1 MRLLY
6 WPLLCSSAHP
16 HSNDRRFKMKMIK
29 NQKGQGVMEYVIL
42 TSLIGIFSLM
52 AVKQFGTVIENR
64 IENMKEYVVKQVP
77 LKNL

>member
-1 MRLLY
+1 
-6 WPLLCSSAHP
+6 
-16 HSNDRRFKMKMIK
+16 MKFTK

-52 AVKQFGTVIENR
+52 AVKNFGDVIEKR

-77 LKNL
+77 LKSL

>member
-1 MRLLY
+1 MACVLLKPTTTNY
-6 WPLLCSSAHP
+6 QAEVA
-16 HSNDRRFKMKMIK
+16 MKFTK

-52 AVKQFGTVIENR
+52 AVKNFGDVIEKR

-77 LKNL
+77 LKSL

>member
-1 MRLLY
+1 MAHNLLMPAITHY
-6 WPLLCSSAHP
+6 RSEVE
-16 HSNDRRFKMKMIK
+16 MKLVR

-52 AVKQFGTVIENR
+52 AVKQFGTVIEKR

-77 LKNL
+77 LKRL